1 MRVVPHRPRVFRKGW
16 AEELV
21 HDAVDKYWKYDI
33 RDPKYMWRAAEFYG
47 FKTKWDEWYEANKD
61 SATEMQ
67 CYMRLL
73 HMKARNA
80 NKGRGMGALDASPI
94 EGMHRIHSQTMA
106 RGQTLVDW
114 DDGHYRSAN
123 KLRYDHFHLSGCMDP
138 VDGDNESSLPT
149 IENAIRHHVYN
160 SESKQIT
167 VTIHYMNVPCEE
179 VPSKT
184 LLRAC
189 RERSREESKTK
200 GGSAKPQSFSLAYE
214 RVSSIFRH
222 KSEADVMSRVPI
234 CTTHAFMN
242 GTTLELNKKKMKKK
256 FIECNENIPKALGV
270 PTILTTD
277 ISLSFYA
284 DPLDTTKYKA
294 YVRQFRASVTYR
306 GHSHECEP
314 PWIYSSYDLAVSPQG
329 FLTPEQTNLTI
340 LLPICL
346 ACVFNN
352 GCPDEKPPQDSP
364 YFLECCKLL
373 VWSVG
378 IVANEDRNRIRTHS
392 IIQHYTRLSNGTCYL
407 SGNDDLGGVIMM
419 AELLSTIFQRKRT
432 AEEPFTIAPG
442 FDNELKGESL
452 TYASIRSQM
461 DQVLS
466 DCKEVFGKGH
476 LDHSHESQNDR
487 LRNLGQFVICGSLS
501 QSPRFIANNRVQ
513 LLSVWL

>member
-1 MRVVPHRPRVFRKGW
+1 MRVVPHRPRVFKKGW
-16 AEELV
+16 AEEMV

-33 RDPKYMWRAAEFYG
+33 RDPKHMWRAAEYYG

-94 EGMHRIHSQTMA
+94 EGMHRTHSQVMA
-106 RGQTLVDW
+106 RGGTLVDW
-114 DDGHYRSAN
+114 TDGTYRSAN
-123 KLRYDHFHLSGCMDP
+123 KLRYHHFSQSGCMDP
-138 VDGDNESSLPT
+138 IDGDNESSIPT
-149 IENAIRHHVYN
+149 IENAIRNHVYN

-200 GGSAKPQSFSLAYE
+200 GGSAKPQPFSLAYE
-214 RVSSIFRH
+214 RISSILRH

-234 CTTHAFMN
+234 RMTHAFLN
-242 GTTLELNKKKMKKK
+242 STTLELNKKKMKAK
-256 FIECNENIPKALGV
+256 FVECDENIPKALGV

-294 YVRQFRASVTYR
+294 YVKQFRATVTHR
-306 GHSHECEP
+306 GQDHECEP
-314 PWIYSSYDLAVSPQG
+314 PWIYSSYDLAVAPQS
-329 FLTPEQTNLTI
+329 FLNPEQINLTI

-352 GCPDEKPPQDSP
+352 GCPDEKPPRDSP

-373 VWSVG
+373 VWSVA
-378 IVANEDRNRIRTHS
+378 IIANEDRSRIRTHS
-392 IIQHYTRLSNGTCYL
+392 IIQHYTRLSNGNCYL
-407 SGNDDLGGVIMM
+407 SGNDDLGGIIMM
-419 AELLSTIFQRKRT
+419 AELFSVVFQRKT
-432 AEEPFTIAPG
+432 AAEEPFTIAPG
-442 FDNELKGESL
+442 FDNELNGESL

-487 LRNLGQFVICGSLS
+487 LRNLGEFNICGSFTL
-501 QSPRFIANNRVQ
+501 SPRFIANNRIQ